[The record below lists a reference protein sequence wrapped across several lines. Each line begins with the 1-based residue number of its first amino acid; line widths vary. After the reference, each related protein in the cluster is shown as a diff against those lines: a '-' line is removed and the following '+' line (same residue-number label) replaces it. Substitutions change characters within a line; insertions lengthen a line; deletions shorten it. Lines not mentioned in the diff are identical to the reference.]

1 MNWPEASDQLP
12 AWGCMLSMP
21 CRFPVLCSCNP
32 AEVLADLEQP
42 ELGIEVPYLQYWAN
56 NGEFTQVCW
65 HMG

>member
-1 MNWPEASDQLP
+1 
-12 AWGCMLSMP
+12 MP
-21 CRFPVLCSCNP
+21 FPVLCSCNP